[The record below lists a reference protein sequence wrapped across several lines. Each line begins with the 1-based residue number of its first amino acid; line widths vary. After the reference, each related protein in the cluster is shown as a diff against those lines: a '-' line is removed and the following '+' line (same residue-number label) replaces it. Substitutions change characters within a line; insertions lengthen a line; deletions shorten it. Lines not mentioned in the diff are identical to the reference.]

1 MAAEIKLII
10 ARRIVNII
18 FVYNSD
24 NRSLFRYIV
33 SQLIHIV
40 SKILSLLEV
49 WVPLDEFSLG
59 NVSTNRNAFLHNM
72 LVLFSKLYFNIV
84 GISCV

>member
-1 MAAEIKLII
+1 MAAVIKLII
-10 ARRIVNII
+10 ARRIVNIM

-72 LVLFSKLYFNIV
+72 LV
-84 GISCV
+84 